1 MRRGRKSLPAAK
13 RRPASRCDMDRW
25 WRAIVV
31 LHGLF
36 WVLVPV
42 MARPHN
48 RAAIA
53 WMLLEVLHPYAAARL
68 LFALVL

>member
-1 MRRGRKSLPAAK
+1 M
-13 RRPASRCDMDRW
+13 MDRW
-25 WRAIVV
+25 WRAILV